1 MSYYRSVAE
10 LALFG
15 SGSVWAERVVVQVE
29 GVLILAAAAAV
40 GPAVPESRQLY
51 NRTHIRVSK
60 SQSDYV

>member
-10 LALFG
+10 LADFG

-40 GPAVPESRQLY
+40 GPAVPESSQLY
-51 NRTHIRVSK
+51 NRTH
-60 SQSDYV
+60 